1 VPDELVLT
9 STSGKATSGTFL
21 LSAVDGPVD
30 HYTITIPAGLAG
42 KMTVSPATGSLG
54 EGGWVTVTVTVT
66 SKVALKTYV
75 TVNPGGIK
83 VTVLL
88 SIKA

>member
-1 VPDELVLT
+1 MLT
-9 STSGKATSGTFL
+9 STGGKAASGSFL
-21 LSAVDGPVD
+21 LSAVGGPVNN
-30 HYTITIPAGLAG
+30 YAISVPAGLGG
-42 KMTVSPATGSLG
+42 KITVSPAAGSVG
-54 EGGWVTVTVTVT
+54 GGGWVTVTVTVT
-66 SKVALKTYV
+66 SKIALKSYV